1 MKSEDASLH
10 IFDEHLSITH
20 EVDIETR
27 ECESHS
33 SHFSRHILK
42 IFNNRVVLFL
52 KPCNDSRKVLIYDK
66 KGVFKME
73 CKHAQSDVRIMA
85 ISGKSEIILGRQNSI
100 YVYSMEDSLI
110 STADLKTLIFDVAF
124 HFGIDKLLIS
134 DELISGSVVIYD
146 HDSKEE
152 KKHWLLK
159 LNVMLL
165 SKAIQNDLLY
175 CTFER
180 AL

>member
-1 MKSEDASLH
+1 
-10 IFDEHLSITH
+10 
-20 EVDIETR
+20 
-27 ECESHS
+27 
-33 SHFSRHILK
+33 
-42 IFNNRVVLFL
+42 
-52 KPCNDSRKVLIYDK
+52 
-66 KGVFKME
+66 ME
-73 CKHAQSDVRIMA
+73 FKHAQSDVRIMA

-152 KKHWLLK
+152 KTLVTKTK
-159 LNVMLL
+159 CYVAV
-165 SKAIQNDLLY
+165 KGYPKGPALLY
-175 CTFER
+175 FREGTMNGKI
-180 AL
+180 LLL